1 MKKLSCLL
9 FFLLVSCNSNSDNI
23 EIIDILSPDEYFNS
37 RTFASIVK
45 INDGYEIFY
54 SVRDRSTMEYSIYK
68 NRSSSLKQF
77 NNSNEIKI
85 IPNKTDQYKF
95 LHTYVPYVFYEN
107 NMYYMFFTARKES
120 ENLFEAIYIASSLDS
135 QNWEIDLTPIIV
147 PENQWEGN
155 EIENWGLIKFNNLYY
170 MNFESA
176 GPNRLQIE
184 RHIGTAVSSDL
195 ITWDK
200 ISEKPQIKNGV
211 YCASFFL
218 YDEHFYMIVP
228 NNYRFKVFKFVN
240 FETLSEENFIGYF
253 DPFETGLEIT
263 LDTPEIITE
272 DIKKEIYSNEEFQF
286 VFGNYRNGEWYTSLI
301 EFKDV
306 NEFIN
311 LLKDS

>member
-1 MKKLSCLL
+1 MKKPFYLL
-9 FFLLVSCNSNSDNI
+9 FFLIISCSPNTDSF

-54 SVRDRSTMEYSIYK
+54 SVRDRSTKEYSIFK
-68 NRSSSLKQF
+68 NRSSSLKEF
-77 NNSNEIKI
+77 NNLNEIEI
-85 IPNKTDQYKF
+85 IPNKTDQYNF

-107 NMYYMFFTARKES
+107 NMYYMIFTARKETDD
-120 ENLFEAIYIASSLDS
+120 LFEAIYIATSLDS
-135 QNWEIDLTPIIV
+135 ENWEIDLNPIIV

-155 EIENWGLIKFNNLYY
+155 EIENWGLIKFDNLYY

-176 GPNRLQIE
+176 GSNRLQAE

-195 ITWDK
+195 ISWDK
-200 ISEKPQIKNGV
+200 ISKDPQIRNRV

-218 YDEHFYMIVP
+218 YDAQFYMIVP
-228 NNYRFKVFKFVN
+228 NNYRFKVFKFSN

-253 DPFETGLEIT
+253 DPFEVSLEIT
-263 LDTPEIITE
+263 LDTPDVITE
-272 DIKKEIYSNEEFQF
+272 NIKKEIFSNEEFHL
-286 VFGNYRNGEWYTSLI
+286 VFGNYRNSDWYTSLI
-301 EFKDV
+301 EFEDI

-311 LLKDS
+311 SLKDF